1 VTEEREQGDEV
12 LSGRHRRGRSLRAT
26 FRVDEIRARSTPQ
39 LVAIVGGM
47 ATLATGFFWTTI
59 SQVRAGAPF
68 DWRLPAALFVDL
80 VVVICLPGVVIAGGE
95 AVRRLRHLLTADD
108 DGPLVTRSARAAAR
122 FMAQART
129 DTRRWFDGMDTRLV
143 LVMLIA
149 PLLWAGFGVFV
160 AIDGIRNGWASDM
173 RVLVAVGI
181 FALVLVP
188 FSVPAAL
195 GSLIHRRR
203 EHHRRPE

>member
-1 VTEEREQGDEV
+1 MAEEREQGDEA
-12 LSGRHRRGRSLRAT
+12 LSSRHRRVRSLRAT

-47 ATLATGFFWTTI
+47 AALATGSFWATI

-80 VVVICLPGVVIAGGE
+80 MVVICLPGVVIAGGE

-108 DGPLVTRSARAAAR
+108 DGPLATRSARAVTR
-122 FMAQART
+122 FTTQART

-149 PLLWAGFGVFV
+149 PPLWAGFGVFV
-160 AIDGIRNGWASDM
+160 AIDGIRNGWTSDM
-173 RVLVAVGI
+173 RPLVAVGVV
-181 FALVLVP
+181 ALLLVP
-188 FSVPAAL
+188 LSAPAAL
-195 GSLIHRRR
+195 GSLIRRR
-203 EHHRRPE
+203 HGKPE